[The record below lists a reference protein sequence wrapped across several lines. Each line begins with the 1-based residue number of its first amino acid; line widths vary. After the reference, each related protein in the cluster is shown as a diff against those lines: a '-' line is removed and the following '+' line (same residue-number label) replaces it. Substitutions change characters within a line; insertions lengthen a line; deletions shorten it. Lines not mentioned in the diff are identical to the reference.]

1 MNILSKTQLNF
12 QTIGL
17 LLLKIKLCVKV
28 VFNVISLKICN
39 LLNTISLNKTSLSTK
54 RLSDVSVTVFSIQL
68 LEKKLYL
75 LLIFYDRL

>member
-68 LEKKLYL
+68 LEKKI
-75 LLIFYDRL
+75 IFTFNFL